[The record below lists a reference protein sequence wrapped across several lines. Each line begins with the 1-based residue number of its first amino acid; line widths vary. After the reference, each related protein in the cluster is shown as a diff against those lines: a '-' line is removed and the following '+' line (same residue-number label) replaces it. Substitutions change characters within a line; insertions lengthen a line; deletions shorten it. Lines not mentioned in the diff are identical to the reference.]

1 MMSVLRPMVWSA
13 DLRDAGAG
21 GSESESSLLLSRR
34 CRLDLDGAAFGVVG
48 LRHRNVAAGEHG
60 RRVQYGAVLDSR
72 GAMDDLVTHRG
83 GCRMGSE
90 PSGWLVFL
98 NSVRQVHRA
107 RPVLRILGVSCQ
119 IVPSQSRR
127 LA

>member
-13 DLRDAGAG
+13 DLRDPGAG

-60 RRVQYGAVLDSR
+60 LLVQYGDVLDRR
-72 GAMDDLVTHRG
+72 GLRG
-83 GCRMGSE
+83 LRAFFLGFFVGFMG
-90 PSGWLVFL
+90 W
-98 NSVRQVHRA
+98 A
-107 RPVLRILGVSCQ
+107 RGVPVSSLM
-119 IVPSQSRR
+119 
-127 LA
+127 